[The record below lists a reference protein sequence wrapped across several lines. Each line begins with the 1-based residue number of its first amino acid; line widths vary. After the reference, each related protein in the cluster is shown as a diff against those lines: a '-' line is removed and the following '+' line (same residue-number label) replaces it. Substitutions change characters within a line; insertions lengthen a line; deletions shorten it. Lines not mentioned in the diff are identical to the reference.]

1 MPTST
6 LTRVAHRAVL
16 LRPGARATATATTA
30 TSSSSRHFFLPSTVI
45 PFQQRS
51 APSSHQ
57 QRFATVDTSG
67 RRGGGSGSGSGSGN
81 VGGGGK
87 AAETTMAADI
97 DSDLDYPTEM
107 DERYST
113 SSYSEASRSSGAAS
127 SPSGSGFSA
136 RPEKTAAGIG
146 SEPNRPSYKSNAASD
161 GKVGSGKA
169 DNTLFYLA
177 MGLVGLSGAYIVLKP
192 NPSASLEP
200 GVDARSSSSQQQH
213 NTPAHRPLTSKT
225 EKMIGRGG

>member
-16 LRPGARATATATTA
+16 RPGARAAT
-30 TSSSSRHFFLPSTVI
+30 SSRHFFLPSTVI
-45 PFQQRS
+45 PIQRS
-51 APSSHQ
+51 PPHYYNQ

-67 RRGGGSGSGSGSGN
+67 RRGSGSGI
-81 VGGGGK
+81 GK
-87 AAETTMAADI
+87 AAETIVADI

-113 SSYSEASRSSGAAS
+113 SSWSEASHSSAAS
-127 SPSGSGFSA
+127 SPRMTHERAASPSGSSSSSSGFTPRA
-136 RPEKTAAGIG
+136 EKTTSGIG
-146 SEPNRPSYKSNAASD
+146 SEPNRPSYDSNAASD
-161 GKVGSGKA
+161 AAVEGPAA

-177 MGLVGLSGAYIVLKP
+177 MGLIGLSGAYIVLKP

-200 GVDARSSSSQQQH
+200 GVDARSSSSQKH
-213 NTPAHRPLTSKT
+213 STPAHRPLTSKT

>member
-6 LTRVAHRAVL
+6 LTRVAHRAV
-16 LRPGARATATATTA
+16 R
-30 TSSSSRHFFLPSTVI
+30 S
-45 PFQQRS
+45 S
-51 APSSHQ
+51 APHYYNQ

-67 RRGGGSGSGSGSGN
+67 NRRGSSGN
-81 VGGGGK
+81 IGK
-87 AAETTMAADI
+87 AAETIAADI

-113 SSYSEASRSSGAAS
+113 SSWSDASSTTSSSSPRTSHERAT
-127 SPSGSGFSA
+127 SPSGSSGFTSRA
-136 RPEKTAAGIG
+136 EKTTAGIG
-146 SEPNRPSYKSNAASD
+146 SEPNRPSYESNAASD
-161 GKVGSGKA
+161 ATVSGG
-169 DNTLFYLA
+169 DNTLFYIA

-200 GVDARSSSSQQQH
+200 GVDARSSSSRVH
-213 NTPAHRPLTSKT
+213 DMPAHRPLTSKT

>member
-6 LTRVAHRAVL
+6 LTRVAHRA
-16 LRPGARATATATTA
+16 
-30 TSSSSRHFFLPSTVI
+30 
-45 PFQQRS
+45 RS
-51 APSSHQ
+51 PPHYYKQ

-67 RRGGGSGSGSGSGN
+67 RRGS
-81 VGGGGK
+81 GGGIGK
-87 AAETTMAADI
+87 AAETIAADI

-113 SSYSEASRSSGAAS
+113 SSWSEASRSSAAS
-127 SPSGSGFSA
+127 SPRMSSHERAASPSSSGFTSRA
-136 RPEKTAAGIG
+136 EKTTSGIG
-146 SEPNRPSYKSNAASD
+146 SEPNRPSYDSNAASD
-161 GKVGSGKA
+161 ATVRGPAA

-177 MGLVGLSGAYIVLKP
+177 MGLIGLSGAYIVLKP

-200 GVDARSSSSQQQH
+200 GVDARSSSSQKH
-213 NTPAHRPLTSKT
+213 STPAHRPLNSKT